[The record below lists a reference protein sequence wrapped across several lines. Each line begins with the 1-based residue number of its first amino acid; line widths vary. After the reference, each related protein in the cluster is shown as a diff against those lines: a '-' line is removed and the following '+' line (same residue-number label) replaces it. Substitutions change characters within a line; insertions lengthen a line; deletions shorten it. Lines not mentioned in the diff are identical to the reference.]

1 MVLLISQ
8 TPLDPLSTF
17 REAALE
23 PRRATET
30 LIDELLD
37 REVMSRM
44 SPAFGQ
50 EFIDGSI
57 L

>member
-1 MVLLISQ
+1 MVLLILQ
-8 TPLDPLSTF
+8 TPLDPLTTF
-17 REAALE
+17 REAAPE

-30 LIDELLD
+30 LMDELLD
-37 REVMSRM
+37 REVVSRM

-50 EFIDGSI
+50 EYIDDSI